1 MKYIAVPPRI
11 DPSAQL
17 GGKARALA
25 ALERFGFPIPRW
37 FVVLPEARAEK
48 GDGLSGDVA
57 REIESA
63 LERLCPGGE
72 LVAVRSSASDEDGAR
87 HSFAGQLESYL
98 FVPADQVA
106 EKIVAV
112 WASGFSE
119 RIMAYRRE
127 HGLADSAKAPAVLV
141 QRMVDAEVSGVAF
154 GADPVSGRRGTAV
167 VSAVRGVGLALVSG
181 EVDADTWHVDRAGG
195 IVFRREAGPAP
206 VLADGQI
213 REVAAL
219 ARRAG
224 NRFGVP
230 QDIEWAYE
238 GGGLHLL
245 QSRPI
250 TSLRAMPDPDGCYN
264 LWDNSNIA
272 ESYSGVTTPLTFSF
286 AREIYEEVYRQFCRI
301 LRVPEGKIAAHRDT
315 FRRMLGLIDGRVYY
329 NLLSW
334 YRVLSLLPGY
344 TVNRRFME
352 QMMGVKEPLPDGA
365 LPPAAAPGW
374 QAKVRDGFD
383 LLASLLGLIGN
394 HFSLPKNIVR
404 FYERLNGA
412 LAPPDPA
419 LEDMRPDELAAAYR
433 DLEARLLTRWD
444 APLVNDFFAM
454 IFYGLSKR
462 LVEKWCAGAAGNL
475 QNDLLRGDGGMI
487 SAEPG
492 RRVCEMASAAAR
504 TPALVETLCAG
515 SPDEMQEALAAQP
528 ELKKQYDEYL
538 EKFGDRCI
546 EELKLESATLHDDP
560 TPLLR
565 SIGHLG
571 KRSAPKAALADGR
584 ADAEAAAR
592 KALSGHPVRE
602 IIFFWVLRH
611 ARARVRDRENL
622 RFERTRLFGRVR
634 RIFVELGRRFN
645 ALDVIDDPRDVFYLT
660 VEEVLG
666 FIEGTAAGKD
676 LRGLARVR
684 NIEFARYREAP
695 PPGDRFETRGAVDH
709 GNTYQAVKNM
719 PVAEGT
725 EQMAG
730 IGCCAGIVRGR
741 ARVILDPRNAV
752 IRAGEVLVAER
763 TDPGWIMLFP
773 SAAGLLVEYGS
784 LLSHS
789 AIVAREMG
797 IPAVVSLGGLTRWL
811 RDGDWVELDG
821 SSGIVRKIAPQNE

>member
-1 MKYIAVPPRI
+1 MKYIAAPPRI

-25 ALERFGFPIPRW
+25 ALDRFGFPIPRW
-37 FVVLPEARAEK
+37 FVVLPAAREQSA
-48 GDGLSGDVA
+48 DALSGEVA
-57 REIESA
+57 REVEAA
-63 LERLCPGGE
+63 LERLCPNGQ
-72 LVAVRSSASDEDGAR
+72 LVAVRSSASDEDGTQ

-98 FVPADQVA
+98 FVPIDQVA
-106 EKIVAV
+106 RKIVTV
-112 WASGFSE
+112 WESGFSE

-127 HGLADSAKAPAVLV
+127 HGLAASVMAPAVLV

-154 GADPVSGRRGTAV
+154 GADPISGRRGIAV
-167 VSAVRGVGLALVSG
+167 VSAVRGVGAALVSG
-181 EVDADTWHVDRAGG
+181 EVDGDTWHVDRAGG
-195 IVFRREAGPAP
+195 IVFRREIGAAP
-206 VLADGQI
+206 VLADGRI
-213 REVAAL
+213 REVAEL

-224 NRFGVP
+224 RRFGLP

-238 GGGLHLL
+238 AGRLHLL

-250 TSLRAMPDPDGCYN
+250 TSLCTMPDPDGCFN

-301 LRVPEGKIAAHRDT
+301 LRVPEGRIAANRDT

-334 YRVLSLLPGY
+334 YRVLALLPGY

-365 LPPAAAPGW
+365 LPPAEPADWRARL
-374 QAKVRDGFD
+374 RDGID
-383 LLASLLGLIGN
+383 LFSSLCGLIGN
-394 HFSLPKNIVR
+394 HFSLPRNIER
-404 FYERLNGA
+404 FYARLNTA
-412 LAPPDPA
+412 LAAPA
-419 LEDMRPDELAAAYR
+419 PSLEEMRPDELAAAYR

-454 IFYGLSKR
+454 IFYGMSRR
-462 LVEKWCAGAAGNL
+462 LVEKWRPGAPANL
-475 QNDLLRGDGGMI
+475 QNDLIRGEGGMI

-492 RRVCEMASAAAR
+492 RRVREMAALAAG
-504 TPALVETLCAG
+504 TPALVETLCVG
-515 SPDEMQEALAAQP
+515 SPDEILDALATQP
-528 ELKKQYDEYL
+528 GLQKQFDEYL
-538 EKFGDRCI
+538 EKFGDRCL

-560 TPLLR
+560 APLLR
-565 SIGHLG
+565 SIGHLA
-571 KRSAPKAALADGR
+571 KRGVPKAAGALADAGP
-584 ADAEAAAR
+584 AHKELDAMR
-592 KALSGHPVRE
+592 GHPVRRV
-602 IIFFWVLRH
+602 ILSWVLRH

-634 RIFVELGRRFN
+634 RIFVEIGRRFH
-645 ALDVIDDPRDVFYLT
+645 AIGVLDDARDIFYLT
-660 VEEVLG
+660 VEEALG
-666 FIEGTAAGKD
+666 FIEGTAASKQ

-684 NIEFARYREAP
+684 AAEFARYREAAP
-695 PPGDRFETRGAVDH
+695 PADRFETRGTVDH
-709 GNTYQAVKNM
+709 GNAYQAHRKTAVDE
-719 PVAEGT
+719 AA
-725 EQMAG
+725 EQMTG
-730 IGCCAGIVRGR
+730 IGCCAGVVRGR
-741 ARVILDPRNAV
+741 VRVVRDPRNAM
-752 IRAGEVLVAER
+752 IQFGEVLVAER

-773 SAAGLLVEYGS
+773 SAAGLLVEHGS

-797 IPAVVSLGGLTRWL
+797 IPAIVSIAGVTRWL

-821 SSGIVRKIAPQNE
+821 SSGVVRKIAPPE